1 MSTFLQVLLFSLL
14 GSVFSLAGGIILLK
28 NQRFANSFA
37 HYGAPFAAGTLLAAA
52 FLDLLKESGP
62 TGAQFALIGII
73 LFFLVERFLSWFHH
87 HHPHAKGEHH
97 DPKVSMIIFGD
108 TLHNFID
115 GLAIGAAF
123 LVSPQ
128 AGIITSLA
136 VAAHEIPQEIGD
148 FGLLLSKGMHKK
160 RIFLVNLVSAS
171 AAVVAALAVYLY
183 GRDFHLNTD
192 PLLGLIAG
200 MFIYV
205 AVSDIIP
212 EIHQKASKKAANIS
226 ASLLILG
233 ALFVAI
239 TSSALHSH
247 LDIDHDTNNKDI
259 HTQQEQDN

>member
-1 MSTFLQVLLFSLL
+1 MSTFIQVLFFSLV
-14 GSVFSLAGGIILLK
+14 GSVFSLAGGILLLK
-28 NQRFANSFA
+28 NQKFANSFA

-52 FLDLLKESGP
+52 FLDLLQESGP
-62 TGAQFALIGII
+62 TGSKFALVGII

-87 HHPHAKGEHH
+87 HHPHKKGEHR
-97 DPKVSMIIFGD
+97 DPKVSMVIFGD

-123 LVSPQ
+123 IVSPQ

-148 FGLLLSKGMHKK
+148 FGLMLSKGLSRK
-160 RIFLVNLVSAS
+160 RVFLVNLISAF
-171 AAVVAALAVYLY
+171 AAVIAAVLIFLY
-183 GRDFHLNTD
+183 GRNLTINTD

-212 EIHQKASKKAANIS
+212 EIHQKTSRRAANIS
-226 ASLLILG
+226 AILLVSG
-233 ALFVAI
+233 ALFVAV
-239 TSSALHSH
+239 TSNLVHSY
-247 LDIDHDTNNKDI
+247 LE
-259 HTQQEQDN
+259 TQHNETESHIEQKSNH